1 MSYTTQTLTRTAS
14 EANSSVYETV
24 TAQMVQDF
32 IDALTAADSR
42 ITALSGDETGVSING
57 KFKLILSAGT
67 TSVANTIVITIRNGS
82 TDLASCY
89 VSVRSGTNAAT
100 QKSFKLDIHVFLS
113 NTAFSLVLRNN
124 NTTNTNFNVNICA
137 FTDKNS
143 NTYVGYTATTS
154 YTAATTRNFATNT
167 QLYDLSD
174 NSRGKTIAKR
184 LLYVHDGS
192 SVNIAKIDGK
202 VILSGTQR
210 AADIDGVLDCSTIT
224 GDMLYP
230 SGSKTY
236 YAVDE
241 NTLAEI

>member
-1 MSYTTQTLTRTAS
+1 MQNKELQVFISAAFAGLLYYLGIVS
-14 EANSSVYETV
+14 IPIIVL
-24 TAQMVQDF
+24 MVMMI
-32 IDALTAADSR
+32 IDY
-42 ITALSGDETGVSING
+42 LSGMSAAWVHGD
-57 KFKLILSAGT
+57 LSSKIG
-67 TSVANTIVITIRNGS
+67 
-82 TDLASCY
+82 
-89 VSVRSGTNAAT
+89 
-100 QKSFKLDIHVFLS
+100 
-113 NTAFSLVLRNN
+113 
-124 NTTNTNFNVNICA
+124 A

-154 YTAATTRNFATNT
+154 YNAATTRNFATNT

-174 NSRGKTIAKR
+174 NSQGKTIAKR
-184 LLYVHDGS
+184 LPYVHDGS

-236 YAVDE
+236 YAVDD
-241 NTLAEI
+241 NTLVEI

>member
-42 ITALSGDETGVSING
+42 ITELSGDETGVSING
-57 KFKLILSAGT
+57 KFKLILAAG
-67 TSVANTIVITIRNGS
+67 SISLANTIVITIRNGS

-89 VSVRSGTNAAT
+89 VSVRSSGSSAT
-100 QKSFKLDIHVFLS
+100 QKSFKLDIHVFIS

-137 FTDKNS
+137 FTDTNS
-143 NTYVGYTATTS
+143 NTYVGYTATTN
-154 YTAATTRNFATNT
+154 YNAATTRNFAADT
-167 QLYDLSD
+167 LLFDLSD
-174 NSRGKTIAKR
+174 NSQGKTIVKR
-184 LLYVHDGS
+184 LPYVHDGS

-202 VILSGTQR
+202 VILSGSQKS
-210 AADIDGVLDCSTIT
+210 ADIDGAFDCSTIT
-224 GDMLYP
+224 GDMQYP

-236 YAVDE
+236 YAVDD
-241 NTLAEI
+241 NTLVEI

>member
-14 EANSSVYETV
+14 EATQSVYETV

-42 ITALSGDETGVSING
+42 ITELSGDETGVSING
-57 KFKLILSAGT
+57 KFKLILAAG
-67 TSVANTIVITIRNGS
+67 SISGANTIVITIRNGS

-89 VSVRSGTNAAT
+89 VSVRSGSSSAT
-100 QKSFKLDIHVFLS
+100 QNNFKLDVHMFIS
-113 NTAFSLVLRNN
+113 DNAFSLVLRNN
-124 NTTNTNFNVNICA
+124 NTSGANFNVNICA
-137 FTDKNS
+137 FTDTSS
-143 NTYVGYTATTS
+143 NTYVGYTATKN
-154 YTAATTRNFATNT
+154 YIAATTRNFATNT

-174 NSRGKTIAKR
+174 NSQGKTIAKR
-184 LLYVHDGS
+184 LTYVHDGS

>member
-1 MSYTTQTLTRTAS
+1 MSYTAQTLTRTAS
-14 EANSSVYETV
+14 EASSAVYETV

-42 ITALSGDETGVSING
+42 ITELSGDETGVSING
-57 KFKLILSAGT
+57 KFKLILAAG
-67 TSVANTIVITIRNGS
+67 SISGANTIVITIRNGS

-89 VSVRSGTNAAT
+89 VSVRSGSSSAT
-100 QKSFKLDIHVFLS
+100 QKNFKLDVHMFIS
-113 NTAFSLVLRNN
+113 DTAFSLVLRNN
-124 NTTNTNFNVNICA
+124 NTSGANFNVNICA
-137 FTDKNS
+137 FTDTSS
-143 NTYVGYTATTS
+143 NTYVGYTATTH
-154 YTAATTRNFATNT
+154 YNIATTRNFATGT
-167 QLYDLSD
+167 LFYDLSD
-174 NSRGKTIAKR
+174 NSQGKTIAKR
-184 LLYVHDGS
+184 LPYVHDGS

-236 YAVDE
+236 YAVDD
-241 NTLAEI
+241 NTLVEI